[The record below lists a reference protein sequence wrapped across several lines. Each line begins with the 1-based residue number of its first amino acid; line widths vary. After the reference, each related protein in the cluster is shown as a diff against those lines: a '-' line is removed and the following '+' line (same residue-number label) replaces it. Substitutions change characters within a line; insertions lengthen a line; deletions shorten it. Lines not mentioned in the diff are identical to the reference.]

1 MDFDATPLNVVILLV
16 VVLAVIALIYLLRGR
31 YDSNLP
37 LMYYSAAVMV
47 ASFSEH
53 GLHPYLLMVGI
64 SLAMVL
70 RFEFMSKGV
79 TKIFGFLTTVSVAV
93 TMYGLLN
100 QVFGDGRMS
109 L

>member
-1 MDFDATPLNVVILLV
+1 MDFDATPHNIIILLV
-16 VVLAVIALIYLLRGR
+16 VVLAVIALTYLLRGR
-31 YDSNLP
+31 YDSNMP

-64 SLAMVL
+64 SLSMVL
-70 RFEFMSKGV
+70 RFEFMSTGV
-79 TKIFGFLTTVSVAV
+79 TKVFGVLTTISVAV
-93 TMYGLLN
+93 TMFGLLN
-100 QVFGDGRMS
+100 QVFGNGRMS